1 MEREVIYLP
10 HPVSPEEKAKHQKA
24 GKKIVDIRF
33 APKGYVNAPVEEPVE
48 EPVATPEPEN
58 SVIEKPAPKRRRG
71 RPSKKAD

>member
-1 MEREVIYLP
+1 MERETIYLP

-24 GKKIVDIRF
+24 GKKIMDIRF
-33 APKGYVNAPVEEPVE
+33 APKGYVNASVV

>member
-10 HPVSPEEKAKHQKA
+10 HPVSPEEKARHQKA

-33 APKGYVNAPVEEPVE
+33 APKGYVSEPVE
-48 EPVATPEPEN
+48 EPVATPQPEN